1 MRIHEITAF
10 LLLIA
15 AIFFAGCSTDPTG
28 VVLDTD
34 SIMGSV
40 EDTIGG
46 ALSEVGETT
55 QTIGGESPVDSTT
68 PQSTPASSGNW
79 VFWREEQLSPES
91 GYSQIVP
98 SVNTIMQKHLK
109 LEVKTEAPVTI
120 RFMTLEEAHA
130 YTRAWDE
137 NPSFDRNTLSYIESY
152 TGISDGAI
160 EAHANEGIAFVIEP
174 YGQQKRLSTEGT
186 VRIYY
191 H

>member
-15 AIFFAGCSTDPTG
+15 AIFFAGCSADPTG

-34 SIMGSV
+34 SIMESV

-46 ALSEVGETT
+46 ALSEVGEAT
-55 QTIGGESPVDSTT
+55 QTIGGESRVDSTT

-109 LEVKTEAPVTI
+109 LEVNTDAPVTI
-120 RFMTLEEAHA
+120 RFMTLDQAHA
-130 YTRAWDE
+130 YTRAWDD
-137 NPSFDRNTLSYIESY
+137 NPSFDRSTITFIESY

-191 H
+191 R